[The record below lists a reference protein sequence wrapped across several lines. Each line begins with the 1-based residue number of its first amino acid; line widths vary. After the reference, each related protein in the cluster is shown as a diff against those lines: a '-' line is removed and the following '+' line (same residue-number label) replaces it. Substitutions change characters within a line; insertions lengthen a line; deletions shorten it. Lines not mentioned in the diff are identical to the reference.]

1 MPELDKVATQI
12 EDWAKSN
19 KTKPDHLTTNAGIA
33 PPYIDSSITVGKFGP
48 IVLADHFLTETL
60 QHFNRERAPERV
72 VHAKGAGAF
81 GYFQVTHDITK
92 YSVAKI
98 FESIGKKTPLVVR
111 FSQVASNLGSAD
123 TVRDPRG
130 FAIKFYTDDGNWDL
144 VGNNTPI
151 FFIRDPILFPMFI
164 HSQKH
169 NPQTGLRDWNMFWD
183 FLSSC
188 RRPETTHQV
197 MFLFSDR
204 GIPDG
209 HRHMHGYSSHTYSL
223 IGPNRKLT
231 WVKFVWKT
239 DGGIKNL
246 DPEKATHI
254 AGVEPDYAVRDL
266 YDAIEDAKKDGS
278 YPSWTFYIQTMTPE
292 QAKEQNFNPFDITKV
307 WPHSRFPLQPVG
319 RLVLNR
325 NPSNHFSDIEQLALN
340 PSNMV
345 PGVGYSPDRLLQG
358 RLFAYR
364 DTQLYRIG
372 TNYEQVPVNR
382 PMNRVANFE
391 RDGNCVIQNQG
402 SAPNYHPNSFGGPD
416 AQRTVKEKTLPP
428 QEVSGSVDYYDLGN
442 EDNFTQPCIFW
453 NKVLDAGAKTRLV
466 NNLVATMKLVSDE
479 SVRQRAIDLFAKGY
493 YFFYR

>member
-183 FLSSC
+183 FLS

-345 PGVGYSPDRLLQG
+345 PGVGYSPDRLLQ
-358 RLFAYR
+358 
-364 DTQLYRIG
+364 
-372 TNYEQVPVNR
+372 
-382 PMNRVANFE
+382 
-391 RDGNCVIQNQG
+391 VILILCN
-402 SAPNYHPNSFGGPD
+402 
-416 AQRTVKEKTLPP
+416 
-428 QEVSGSVDYYDLGN
+428 VS
-442 EDNFTQPCIFW
+442 E
-453 NKVLDAGAKTRLV
+453 
-466 NNLVATMKLVSDE
+466 
-479 SVRQRAIDLFAKGY
+479 
-493 YFFYR
+493 